1 MSEEYDYPKGGGQ
14 GYEGD
19 GPNLR
24 LDDFVGRIVQDP
36 NAPPSVT
43 LLSGYLGSSSEEG
56 HVRLYL
62 DEELCRYVEIPE
74 KAIRHT
80 QELPPEQSPLGGSLV
95 WIDRDAE
102 VLHGAAG
109 SERRKATF
117 LEGQIAQDYIGG
129 GGGYEPGGE
138 ITTRTADCGGKGG
151 GILPTD
157 MGPGCGQSQCGPCIP
172 PTEQVYCRT
181 LTGIF
186 CTRFGPGCRR
196 TVFEPVCTSFG
207 PNCHTVL
214 VNQCQSVFT
223 PCFTQDQSYCVE
235 SGFVGCNGPIDFT
248 IYEQYGRQQFAQ
260 QAAFGGGAGG
270 AAGGGQ
276 GFAAIPPPTSPA
288 ICQSR
293 IDLCPSQFNASCL
306 TRVPNECV
314 FGIPSVHLPCPPP
327 TRSAP
332 NCRSRLVACP
342 PSVLNPPCQVETAAG
357 CISRVNRCPT
367 MGEPRCFAS
376 RWALCPDTV
385 AGCQF
390 DTAACGFDPA
400 GGGGPQAFKSPV
412 NVISIMPTVCDV
424 CVVQTQTADCGP
436 TQTPDCGPTQVPI
449 CAVVTRTPR
458 CGGGGGGNIATQFC
472 VSHVVRC
479 PSAVDACPSRLCPSR
494 STPCQSQLVR
504 CPSQLDA
511 CPTRYNCPTMTN
523 SGCPGYTRL
532 GACETFGACPSA
544 VDACPTRFG
553 CYETRLCGGESI
565 ACYPGG
571 GGGGFDPGAFGGGF

>member
-1 MSEEYDYPKGGGQ
+1 MSEEYDYPKGGEQ

-24 LDDFVGRIVQDP
+24 LDDFVRRIVQDP

-129 GGGYEPGGE
+129 GGGYEVGGE
-138 ITTRTADCGGKGG
+138 ITTRTPDCGGKGG
-151 GILPTD
+151 GILPTG

-223 PCFTQDQSYCVE
+223 PCFTQNQSYCVE

-248 IYEQYGRQQFAQ
+248 IYEQHGQQQFAR
-260 QAAFGGGAGG
+260 QAAGG
-270 AAGGGQ
+270 AQ
-276 GFAAIPPPTSPA
+276 GFAAFSPPSSPA
-288 ICQSR
+288 IC
-293 IDLCPSQFNASCL
+293 PSQFIASCL
-306 TRVPNECV
+306 TRVPNECEY
-314 FGIPSVHLPCPPP
+314 GIPSVHLPCPPP
-327 TRSAP
+327 TRSIL

-376 RWALCPDTV
+376 RSAICPDTV

-390 DTAACGFDPA
+390 DTAACGFNPA
-400 GGGGPQAFKSPV
+400 GGGGAQAFKSPV
-412 NVISIMPTVCDV
+412 NVISIAPTVCDI
-424 CVVQTQTADCGP
+424 CVVQTQTPDCGP
-436 TQTPDCGPTQVPI
+436 TQTPDCGSTQVPI

-458 CGGGGGGNIATQFC
+458 CGGGNIPTQFC

-479 PSAVDACPSRLCPSR
+479 PSAVDACP
-494 STPCQSQLVR
+494 
-504 CPSQLDA
+504 
-511 CPTRYNCPTMTN
+511 
-523 SGCPGYTRL
+523 
-532 GACETFGACPSA
+532 
-544 VDACPTRFG
+544 TRFG
-553 CYETRLCGGESI
+553 CYETQVCGGGESI

-571 GGGGFDPGAFGGGF
+571 GGGF

>member
-1 MSEEYDYPKGGGQ
+1 MSEEKENPQWGEQQD
-14 GYEGD
+14 EGD

-24 LDDFVGRIVQDP
+24 YDDFVGRIVRDP
-36 NAPPSVT
+36 NEPPSVT

-62 DEELCRYVEIPE
+62 DEELCRYVEIPQ

-129 GGGYEPGGE
+129 AGGYDAAGG
-138 ITTRTADCGGKGG
+138 TTTQSRDCGGGR

-196 TVFEPVCTSFG
+196 TVFEPACTAFG
-207 PNCHTVL
+207 PNCRTVL
-214 VNQCQSVFT
+214 VNQCPSVYN
-223 PCFTQDQSYCVE
+223 PCFTQNKFDCVA
-235 SGFVGCNGPIDFT
+235 SGFVGCNPPIDFT
-248 IYEQYGRQQFAQ
+248 IYEQYGPQQYGQQQFDR
-260 QAAFGGGAGG
+260 QAAF
-270 AAGGGQ
+270 
-276 GFAAIPPPTSPA
+276 PP
-288 ICQSR
+288 
-293 IDLCPSQFNASCL
+293 
-306 TRVPNECV
+306 
-314 FGIPSVHLPCPPP
+314 PPP
-327 TRSAP
+327 TRLGP
-332 NCRSRLVACP
+332 NCQSRMFACP
-342 PSVLNPPCQVETAAG
+342 PTVLNPPCQVLTANNCPTFDLQCRSRSGPVCPISQFVACSDTRTGPGCLVETASG
-357 CISRVNRCPT
+357 CISRVARCPT

-376 RWALCPDTV
+376 RSFICPDTV

-390 DTAACGFDPA
+390 ESAACGFDPA
-400 GGGGPQAFKSPV
+400 GGGGAQAFMAQP
-412 NVISIMPTVCDV
+412 NVTNAPTLCEVCI
-424 CVVQTQTADCGP
+424 VQ
-436 TQTPDCGPTQVPI
+436 TQTPDCGTTQAPV
-449 CAVVTRTPR
+449 CAVASRAPR
-458 CGGGGGGNIATQFC
+458 CGGGGAAAAQQTFYCQAQYNF
-472 VSHVVRC
+472 
-479 PSAVDACPSRLCPSR
+479 PSRY
-494 STPCQSQLVR
+494 TPCQSQLIR
-504 CPSQLDA
+504 CPSALDA
-511 CPTRYNCPTMTN
+511 CPTRYNCPTLPN
-523 SGCPGYTRL
+523 GCPGYTRL
-532 GACETFGACPSA
+532 GACETHGPCPSA

-553 CYETRLCGGESI
+553 CYETQVCGGESI

-571 GGGGFDPGAFGGGF
+571 GGGGFDPGGFGGGGFGGGF